1 MNYVA
6 FFGLFD
12 NVTSNSFLDA
22 RVVLPSLLILV
33 LILLF
38 LWNDRQNRKR

>member
-1 MNYVA
+1 VNYVA

-12 NVTSNSFLDA
+12 NVTSNNFLDG
-22 RVVLPSLLILV
+22 RVVLPALLILA

-38 LWNDRQNRKR
+38 LWNDRQNRQR